1 MGLGATLRLL
11 ARQPPPG
18 MSRQDAVLAGLV
30 PPPGWQPPPRDR
42 PLDLLRT
49 VSAIARMAI
58 NLARTS
64 TSTTPST
71 TTSEGLAYL
80 RTSCR
85 DLLAHLHV
93 QVTVEDNAHGPHTG
107 GVVYM
112 WNQTSHLDHL
122 VLPLAIPRP
131 FHMTFNNE
139 IRRTP
144 LYGDY
149 LARTGH
155 FWLDRTDETQWRA
168 ALAAAA
174 ERIRAGAA
182 LLVSPEG
189 TRSWDGHLLP
199 MKRGAFLLARAAA
212 SPIVCLTVLG
222 ARDLLPRGRAAVRPG
237 HVHIVLEPAI
247 PVDPSTSPDLERL
260 VATTFERTLT
270 RAR

>member
-1 MGLGATLRLL
+1 M
-11 ARQPPPG
+11 
-18 MSRQDAVLAGLV
+18 
-30 PPPGWQPPPRDR
+30 
-42 PLDLLRT
+42 
-49 VSAIARMAI
+49 
-58 NLARTS
+58 
-64 TSTTPST
+64 PST
-71 TTSEGLAYL
+71 TTTEGLGYL
-80 RTSCR
+80 RTFCR
-85 DLLAHLHV
+85 DLLTHLGI
-93 QVTVEDNAHGPHTG
+93 QVTVEDNAHGPHSG

-139 IRRTP
+139 VRRTP

-182 LLVSPEG
+182 VLVSPEG
-189 TRSWDGHLLP
+189 TRSWDGRLLP

-222 ARDLLPRGRAAVRPG
+222 ARALLPRGRAGVRPG
-237 HVHIVLEPAI
+237 HIHIVLEPPI
-247 PVDPSTSPDLERL
+247 PVDPTTSPDLEQL
-260 VATTFERTLT
+260 VTRTFEATLA